1 MSVRSRLITLAILTK
16 YSSKCHSFLKLAS
29 VRRIP
34 HNVADCWAH
43 WKMLLSIEKVT
54 GANTARS
61 TDTHVH
67 ASCHQTI
74 LPQHVVHFLPHHHN
88 GNVLHCACM
97 TVLPLRSNHRVFS
110 LLVDWSDTLQNKLA
124 RQHYRCI
131 KAFLTC
137 HVLRNLR

>member
-16 YSSKCHSFLKLAS
+16 YCSKCHSFLKLAS

-43 WKMLLSIEKVT
+43 WKMLSIEKVT
-54 GANTARS
+54 GVNTARS

-67 ASCHQTI
+67 ASCHQHNITTTCGA
-74 LPQHVVHFLPHHHN
+74 LPSTSPQWQCTALC
-88 GNVLHCACM
+88 LYD
-97 TVLPLRSNHRVFS
+97 VLPLRSNHRVFS

-124 RQHYRCI
+124 RHCI
-131 KAFLTC
+131 IDASK
-137 HVLRNLR
+137 HS